1 MKRLGNSILAAV
13 LIGTAVVSGNPP
25 PSAASTA
32 RSPVGQALD
41 KLTHD
46 DRLPG
51 AVARVTESSGRTSTY
66 VSGVADTET
75 RSPMPRD
82 GHLRMASNVKS
93 MVATVVLQLVGEDKL
108 SLDAPLAEHL
118 PGVVPP
124 SAGDAN
130 KITVRQLL
138 QHTSGLHEYS
148 DGLPD
153 HQNFAPFAHYTRD
166 DLLRLAFAK
175 GPDFPPGTRWKYS
188 NTGYILLG
196 MAIERAT
203 GHPWRSEV
211 TTRIF
216 RHAGMRDSY
225 FPEEYEYGLRGS
237 YAHGYLQ
244 LPTAGTAV
252 TEADVTRLDP
262 SRGDANGD
270 GISTP
275 GDLTRFYT
283 ALLGGRLLRPD
294 LLAEMQKAVPTPP
307 SPGSPE
313 LAYGLGLGRYTLPCG
328 GYAWGNGGTTQGFQ
342 TVSGLTTDGGRV
354 RQATTIEVNS
364 TFGPRPAEAAH
375 FFAALFAGLCP

>member
-13 LIGTAVVSGNPP
+13 LIGTAVVSGNPT

-32 RSPVGQALD
+32 RSTVGQALD

-82 GHLRMASNVKS
+82 GHLRMASNIKS
-93 MVATVVLQLVGEDKL
+93 MVATVVLQLVGEGKL
-108 SLDAPLAEHL
+108 SLDDPLAEHL

-130 KITVRQLL
+130 KITIRQLL

-153 HQNFAPFAHYTRD
+153 HQNFAPFVHYTRD

-216 RHAGMRDSY
+216 HRAGMHDSY

-364 TFGPRPAEAAH
+364 TFGPRPEEAAH